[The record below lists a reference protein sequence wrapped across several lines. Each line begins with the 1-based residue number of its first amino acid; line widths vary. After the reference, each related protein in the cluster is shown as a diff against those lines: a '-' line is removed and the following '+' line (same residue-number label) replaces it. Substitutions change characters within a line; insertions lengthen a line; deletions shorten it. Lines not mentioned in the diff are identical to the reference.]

1 MDRYKKLLQKWEH
14 IINKIKRNNGKVHHL
29 MKEEKATIEEVKQ
42 KESELGYKLPPSY
55 KSIVLN
61 FSKSLSFYYSFSD
74 DTMIPKEFS
83 EIFSGEINWDI
94 SILQNLDSLA
104 DDLIDDGEEYGKNLR
119 GKLEF
124 TQAGNGDIYA
134 FDMKAEGEE
143 KPVIYWDHE
152 EDTVTYIADSFIDYL
167 EKITELNCVG
177 SEKWQIEYF
186 LSSSGIEVSS
196 LEAQRWKQWFDSF
209 SETTLED
216 VKNDMDKLIE
226 YTIYRKKLDT
236 ESIKSFLNFNKEELF
251 KKLLKYLNNTEAFTD
266 KKMICVMIGE
276 VIGTYAMKWV
286 ENLWE
291 LNNEQQFDPRLRSY
305 LSMKCLTP
313 HNGLNLVTDY
323 LEEESNGKIDGNK
336 ALAHLSLNNTRQVID
351 WMERHVRFPVTFGW
365 CELFIESNPSWED
378 ISRWSELEERH
389 QVTIIHALE
398 DLLMKK
404 MRDSTLKIE
413 FTLPSKE
420 EFVNLLNKIK
430 VKQVLRTRIQILDF
444 LIENLDQFYSQEL

>member
-94 SILQNLDSLA
+94 SSLQNLDSLA

-216 VKNDMDKLIE
+216 VKNDLDKLIE

-291 LNNEQQFDPRLRSY
+291 LNNERQFDPRLRSY

-323 LEEESNGKIDGNK
+323 LEEESNGKIDGYK

-404 MRDSTLKIE
+404 MRDSALKIE